1 MREPTKDGSLSGLLS
16 NRFFMIDRKREGDE
30 LKEEFKVLGSTGNV
44 RCLGK
49 GSRRYLNQCS

>member
-1 MREPTKDGSLSGLLS
+1 
-16 NRFFMIDRKREGDE
+16 MIDRKREGDE